1 MNIIEV
7 EEVPNY
13 EAILCRTDK
22 GHKYLA
28 FNADLKDSR
37 KNEIKKEAREH
48 EYKVWFSEKRMTKN
62 D

>member
-1 MNIIEV
+1 LDIIEV

-13 EAILCRTDK
+13 EAILYRTDK

-28 FNADLKDSR
+28 FNADLEDSR
-37 KNEIKKEAREH
+37 KDEIKEEAREL
-48 EYKVWFSEKRMTKN
+48 EYKVWFNKNILKN